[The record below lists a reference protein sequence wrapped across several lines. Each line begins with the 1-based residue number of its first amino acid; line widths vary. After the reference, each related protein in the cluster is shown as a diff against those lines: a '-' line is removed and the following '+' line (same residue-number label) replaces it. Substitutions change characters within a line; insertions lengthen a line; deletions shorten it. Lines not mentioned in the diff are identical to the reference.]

1 MGLVGPNGAGK
12 TTLLRA
18 VAGALDIDEGTVQAG
33 GSTLGYLR
41 QEVEE
46 TAGHRTVIEEAMDAF
61 AAIHTLH
68 DEEDRILSELERE
81 TDHTGAKYSRLLEN
95 LDHVHQRLHAAEAHT
110 ARPRAEAILSG
121 LGFGADDM
129 DEPVS
134 TFSGGWRM
142 RVELAKLLL
151 SRPDVLLL
159 DEPTNHLD
167 IDSIDWL
174 ETYLKSY
181 PGTVVIVSHDRYF
194 LDRMVN
200 RIAEL
205 SRGKITEYAGNYAF
219 YLKERAER
227 RALQRASFVNQ
238 QKSISETERFIERF
252 RYKNTKASQVQS
264 RIKALDKL
272 ERIDEPESDE
282 ATISFRFPEPG
293 RSGRMVLELS
303 RFSKTYTDGGRE
315 VPVFRKAGPLE
326 IERGDKIALIGR
338 NGAGKST
345 LARMLAG
352 TEPFDGTRRLGKD
365 VSFTFFAQHTADTL
379 DPGATVL
386 EVVQRVAFGQSETA
400 VRSLLGAF
408 LFRGDDV
415 FKPVSVL
422 SGGEKSRVALATT
435 LVVPANLLILDEP
448 TNHLDIHSIA
458 VLIEA
463 LRQFSGTFAVVS
475 HDRHFL
481 DQVVTRVWRVE
492 DGAVRAYPGTYSEYL
507 WKVSQEAAAGD
518 VPGSEVTSH
527 AAQSRPDVPVTSS
540 PDTVDRDNPYG
551 RMNTFRLGRALEETE
566 REILGLEEHKKTLE
580 RTLGDPELYSNA
592 DRARETTETYETVQK
607 DLAELY
613 RRWEAIAEE
622 SQKRKA

>member
-1 MGLVGPNGAGK
+1 
-12 TTLLRA
+12 
-18 VAGALDIDEGTVQAG
+18 VAGLLEVDEGTVQAG

-46 TAGHRTVIEEAMDAF
+46 TQGHRTVVEEAMDAF

-68 DEEDRILSELERE
+68 EEEDRILSSLERE
-81 TDHTGAKYSRLLEN
+81 TDHTTARYARLLED
-95 LDHVHQRLHAAEAHT
+95 LDQVHQRLHATEAHT
-110 ARPRAEAILSG
+110 ARPRAEAVLSG
-121 LGFGADDM
+121 LGFGAKDM

-167 IDSIDWL
+167 IDSIAWL
-174 ETYLKSY
+174 ETYLKTY

-205 SRGKITEYAGNYAF
+205 SRGRVTEYAGNYAF

-227 RALQRASFVNQ
+227 RELQRASFVNQ
-238 QKSISETERFIERF
+238 QKAIAETERFIERF
-252 RYKNTKASQVQS
+252 RYKNTKATQVQS
-264 RIKALDKL
+264 RIKALGRLD
-272 ERIDEPESDE
+272 RITEPDPDE
-282 ATISFRFPEPG
+282 AAISFRFPEPP

-303 RFSKTYTDGGRE
+303 RFSKTYVDEGRS
-315 VPVFRKAGPLE
+315 VPVFREAGPLQ

-365 VSFTFFAQHTADTL
+365 VELTFFAQHTADTL

-386 EVVQRVAFGQSETA
+386 EAVQRVAFGRSETE

-415 FKPVSVL
+415 FKPIRVL

-435 LVVPANLLILDEP
+435 LVVPANLLVLDEP

-463 LRQFSGTFAVVS
+463 LKQFTGTFAVVS

-492 DGAVRAYPGTYSEYL
+492 DGTVRVFPGTYSEYL
-507 WKVSQEAAAGD
+507 WKVGQEAQPTVVARAKADAEPRTARRPAA
-518 VPGSEVTSH
+518 
-527 AAQSRPDVPVTSS
+527 AAPDAEEPRDPS
-540 PDTVDRDNPYG
+540 PADPDNPF
-551 RMNTFRLGRALEETE
+551 RTLNTFRLKRALVEAE
-566 REILGLEEHKKTLE
+566 REIQEHEDRKSSLEAA
-580 RTLGDPELYSNA
+580 LGDPSLYADA
-592 DRARETTETYETVQK
+592 DRPRETTEAYEAVQ
-607 DLAELY
+607 LELVELY
-613 RRWEAIAEE
+613 RLWEAIAEAVAE
-622 SQKRKA
+622 RGA